1 MIRAFLLLITQNVVC
16 IVSHITYNRMDARL
30 DSQEK
35 NIKREMIEAN
45 HEMEIKLKNKIHDG
59 DPDKLEKFRES
70 WLLRLQDIKSLSVE
84 KKCIEKSFISIII
97 PLFLSFKFA
106 VIDFFYVDAIAVFN
120 GFNIYTSHI
129 GWIFLLIACTIITM
143 EFKRMNRC
151 DDMMGSP

>member
-1 MIRAFLLLITQNVVC
+1 MIRAFLLLITLNVVC
-16 IVSHITYNRMDARL
+16 MVSHITYNRMDTRF

-35 NIKREMIEAN
+35 NIKREMIKAN
-45 HEMEIKLKNKIHDG
+45 HEMEIKLKNKIYDG
-59 DPDKLEKFRES
+59 EPDELEKFRES

-97 PLFLSFKFA
+97 PVFLSFKFA

-143 EFKRMNRC
+143 EFKRINKC

>member
-1 MIRAFLLLITQNVVC
+1 
-16 IVSHITYNRMDARL
+16 MDARL

-59 DPDKLEKFRES
+59 EPDELKKFRES

-97 PLFLSFKFA
+97 PVSLSFKFA

-129 GWIFLLIACTIITM
+129 GWFFLLIACTIITM
-143 EFKRMNRC
+143 EFRRMNRC
-151 DDMMGSP
+151 DDMVGSR

>member
-1 MIRAFLLLITQNVVC
+1 
-16 IVSHITYNRMDARL
+16 MDAGL

-59 DPDKLEKFRES
+59 APDELEKFRES

-84 KKCIEKSFISIII
+84 KKGIEKSFISIII
-97 PLFLSFKFA
+97 PVFLSFKFA

-129 GWIFLLIACTIITM
+129 GWIFLLLACTIITM

-151 DDMMGSP
+151 DDRMGFTIRTFVNA